1 MPSIDWKPRLQ
12 QQAVGLDG
20 VLVAA
25 GNDHAAAQRPRY
37 QQVHQVEARLG
48 IEDPARQVGLFAG
61 RVRAQ
66 RAAEKV
72 RQLGFLDR
80 HGPDFAQVVY
90 RPGAALV
97 VAQDEARPRGLCF
110 QALVFHRADLHLL
123 APQHARHDHHGQ
135 RDDEQRC
142 NDGRAALAPGLR
154 MTLRQ
159 STGAS
164 RHVKAPSCRCA

>member
-1 MPSIDWKPRLQ
+1 M
-12 QQAVGLDG
+12 
-20 VLVAA
+20 
-25 GNDHAAAQRPRY
+25 
-37 QQVHQVEARLG
+37 
-48 IEDPARQVGLFAG
+48 
-61 RVRAQ
+61 
-66 RAAEKV
+66 
-72 RQLGFLDR
+72 
-80 HGPDFAQVVY
+80 VY

-97 VAQDEARPRGLCF
+97 VAQDEARPVDARPRDPRGLRF

-135 RDDEQRC
+135 RNDEQRC